1 VTPDT
6 RGRLL
11 VINWQDLQ
19 HPLAGGA
26 EVHLQ
31 ENLRRLVKLGFD
43 TTLLCSSFEGAES
56 EVTWDGV
63 KILRR
68 GGRYDFNWR
77 VPSLVRSL
85 VRTTP
90 FDLVVEDIN
99 KIPFYT
105 PLFQP
110 VPVLAVVPHMFATTV
125 FHEINFLLAS
135 YIYLCEYPVR
145 WAYRRVPFC
154 VISESTRQD
163 LLERGFAPEQVK
175 VIHCGLD
182 AALYRRDETVAKS
195 AHPTVLFLGR
205 LKKYKCVQHL
215 ILAFAQLSGRLPEAR
230 LIVVGD
236 GDYRETLE
244 ELARSLGLADRVRFT
259 GFVSP
264 EEKVRILQ
272 EAWVAVCPSL
282 KEGWGLTN
290 VEANACGTAVIASDV
305 PGLRDSVQ
313 HGQNGYL
320 YPHGDVATLSE
331 QLVRVLTDTEARRR
345 LEQGGVEWAR
355 RFDWDEGAKQLAA
368 ELDRAID
375 RGKAPR

>member
-1 VTPDT
+1 MAS

-11 VINWQDLQ
+11 VVNWQDLQ

-31 ENLRRLVKLGFD
+31 ENLRRLVQLGFD
-43 TTLLCSSFEGAES
+43 VTLLCSTFEGGDREC
-56 EVTWDGV
+56 TWEGV
-63 KILRR
+63 RILRR
-68 GGRYDFNWR
+68 GGRFDFNWR
-77 VPSLVRSL
+77 VPGLVRQL
-85 VRTTP
+85 VREQP

-105 PLFQP
+105 PLYQP
-110 VPVLAVVPHMFATTV
+110 VPVLALVPHMFATTV

-145 WAYRRVPFC
+145 WAYRKVPFC

-163 LLERGFAPEQVK
+163 LLGRGFAPDQVK

-182 AALYRRDETVAKS
+182 ATLYRTDANVPKS
-195 AHPTVLFLGR
+195 ASPTVLFLGR

-215 ILAFAQLSGRLPEAR
+215 IAAFARVAPRVPGAQ

-236 GDYRETLE
+236 GDYREALE
-244 ELARSLGLADRVRFT
+244 AQALSLGLSEQVQFT
-259 GFVSP
+259 GFVRP
-264 EEKVRILQ
+264 AEKVRFLQ

-290 VEANACGTAVIASDV
+290 IEANACGTAVIAADV

-313 HGQNGYL
+313 HGSNGFL
-320 YPHGDVATLSE
+320 YPHGDLDALSTQLVKVLSE
-331 QLVRVLTDTEARRR
+331 QGTRQQ
-345 LEQGGVEWAR
+345 LEQGGVAWAQ
-355 RFDWDEGAKQLAA
+355 RFDWDDGAKQLAS
-368 ELDRAID
+368 ELDRAIA
-375 RGKAPR
+375 RGKGTR